1 MSALSQLSPD
11 LLAMMARGV
20 SVNVATRDER
30 LRPSAMRAMAS
41 HVDVAAG
48 TVTVYLARR
57 QAAQMLR
64 DIAANGRIAVM
75 FSEPATHRTVQ
86 LKAAAATCRDATGDD
101 RATLDRYLAAM
112 EEEIERVGYP
122 PRLTRAMLACR
133 LDDLVAITFAP
144 AQVFEQTPGPQA
156 GKLMAGAA

>member
-1 MSALSQLSPD
+1 
-11 LLAMMARGV
+11 
-20 SVNVATRDER
+20 
-30 LRPSAMRAMAS
+30 
-41 HVDVAAG
+41 
-48 TVTVYLARR
+48 
-57 QAAQMLR
+57 
-64 DIAANGRIAVM
+64 
-75 FSEPATHRTVQ
+75 
-86 LKAAAATCRDATGDD
+86 
-101 RATLDRYLAAM
+101 M